1 VKRKPSKLTA
11 TVEKAAKAVATPR
24 TPWLARCRDWII
36 TFLCAGGFIATKR
49 DGHWEIG
56 DVTILLAIVGGCMT
70 LAHSTPVG
78 SIPKPPSPP
87 APEETA

>member
-36 TFLCAGGFIATKR
+36 TFLCAGGFIATK
-49 DGHWEIG
+49 G